1 MHTYRPIL
9 TQHRVRRLALW
20 ALAMLQWIA
29 AIVFSD
35 RQVSVRH
42 IKQRADAICLHALTR
57 LVGNLII
64 ARALLIVRP
73 RRRLLNFWR
82 HGRNLHL
89 AHFRRSLYGSKLRRA
104 LNDKDLARH
113 IAKLIAVLRNLEAH
127 ARRLAHCIRHRRRRL
142 WRAQPAIAPA
152 AAIFGAPAKLPA
164 LADSS

>member
-1 MHTYRPIL
+1 MHIYRPIL

-20 ALAMLQWIA
+20 ALTMLQWIA

-42 IKQRADAICLHALTR
+42 IKQRVDAICLHALTR

-73 RRRLLNFWR
+73 RRRPINFWR
-82 HGRNLHL
+82 YGRNLHC
-89 AHFRRSLYGSKLRRA
+89 AHFRRSLFGAKFRRA

-113 IAKLIAVLRNLEAH
+113 IAKLIAALRNLDAYG
-127 ARRLAHCIRHRRRRL
+127 RRLAHCIRHRRRRL
-142 WRAQPAIAPA
+142 WRTRPAIAPA
-152 AAIFGAPAKLPA
+152 TPIFSAPVRLPA

>member
-1 MHTYRPIL
+1 MHIYRPIL

-29 AIVFSD
+29 AIVFAD
-35 RQVSVRH
+35 RQVSLRH

-64 ARALLIVRP
+64 ARALLIARP
-73 RRRLLNFWR
+73 RRRLIHYWR
-82 HGRNLHL
+82 HGRDLRRT
-89 AHFRRSLYGSKLRRA
+89 HFRRSLFGSKLRRA

-113 IAKLIAVLRNLEAH
+113 IAKLIAALRNLDRH
-127 ARRLAHCIRHRRRRL
+127 ARRLAHCMRHSRRRL
-142 WRAQPAIAPA
+142 WRAQPAMAPA
-152 AAIFGAPAKLPA
+152 ATIFGAPVRLPA